1 MKSPF
6 LLSNG
11 KSPDASPQPLLMR
24 PHGGELIQLI
34 AAPEQRQEL
43 MKESAGLAS
52 LQISAVSA
60 ANLAM
65 LAAGAFSPLDRF
77 AGRQEYENIAETM
90 RLTTGELCPVPVTLP
105 AGDLRRHLDAGSR
118 IALRDLQNRLLAL
131 MTVEDVFEIPRN
143 ERNRQRQLALTGRR
157 TEPADPWVLSGPLQ
171 VFNIPA
177 DLQLP
182 DMWKGPAAVRERLA
196 SLGRQQIVAVDRWDA
211 RDRKQTEWLRQVVD
225 ERNASLLLNLA
236 EGESRLDAF
245 DHFHHMLV
253 CKAVFSELFSPTQ
266 ALLNFVHLAP
276 ALPAERQILW
286 HAIVHKNYGAT
297 TYIVDD
303 ARCRR
308 RPYDSESRGRCI
320 DPSPSL
326 LDCAAELGVELIFPP
341 ASLAPGKSFLDL
353 NGSSAKTARGSN
365 GSSSSSP
372 RPAQEPQSPS
382 ATLGVPSDWGLCV
395 WFTGLPSAGKSAIAE
410 ELLILLMESGLRV
423 TLLDGDTVR
432 THLSKGLSFSRED
445 RDTNVQRIGFVA
457 SEIVRHRGV
466 VICAAVSPYRDT
478 RNRVREMMPEGSFV
492 EVFVDTPVEECER
505 RDVKGFYAKA
515 RAGQLSQFTG
525 IDDPYEPPLNA
536 EIVLR
541 TEHTTVRSN
550 ALELMQFLR
559 NDHYLDPVPEIDEM
573 WRNVKATGNSARAG
587 R

>member
-1 MKSPF
+1 MTA
-6 LLSNG
+6 
-11 KSPDASPQPLLMR
+11 PDER
-24 PHGGELIQLI
+24 P
-34 AAPEQRQEL
+34 EL

-52 LQISAVSA
+52 LQISANSA
-60 ANLAM
+60 ARLAM
-65 LAAGAFSPLDRF
+65 LASGAFSPLDRF
-77 AGRQEYENIAETM
+77 VGQREYEGIAESM
-90 RLTTGELCPVPVTLP
+90 RLTTGELYPVPITLP
-105 AGDLRRHLDAGSR
+105 AGDARHLDPGSR
-118 IALRDLQNRLLAL
+118 IALRDLQNRLLAI
-131 MTVEDVFEIPRN
+131 MTLEEVFEVPRT
-143 ERNRQRQLALTGRR
+143 EEALQRRLSLAGKGS
-157 TEPADPWVLSGPLQ
+157 EPADPWAISGPLQ

-182 DMWKGPAAVRERLA
+182 DMWKGPAAIRERL
-196 SLGRQQIVAVDRWDA
+196 SLLGREGVVAVDGWDA
-211 RDRKQTEWLRQVVD
+211 RDRRQTDWLRQLAE

-236 EGESRLDAF
+236 EAESRLDAF
-245 DHFHHMLV
+245 DHFHHLLV
-253 CKAVFSELFSPTQ
+253 CKAAFSELFSPAQ

-286 HAIVHKNYGAT
+286 HAIVHKNYGVS
-297 TYIVDD
+297 TYLVDD
-303 ARCRR
+303 ARC
-308 RPYDSESRGRCI
+308 SGGGWNSGHRGRCP
-320 DPSPSL
+320 DPSPL
-326 LDCAAELGVELIFPP
+326 LLECATELGIELIFHQF
-341 ASLAPGKSFLDL
+341 PGAVRRSFHDL
-353 NGSSAKTARGSN
+353 NNSTVKTRQAAN
-365 GSSSSSP
+365 GSSSLYKSQEAMSS
-372 RPAQEPQSPS
+372 SF
-382 ATLGVPSDWGLCV
+382 TLSLPSDWGLCV

-432 THLSKGLSFSRED
+432 THLSKGLGFSRED

-525 IDDPYEPPLNA
+525 IDDPYEPPLDA
-536 EIVLR
+536 EMVLR
-541 TEHTTVRSN
+541 TEDTTVRSN
-550 ALELMQFLR
+550 ALELLQFLT
-559 NDHYLDPVPEIDEM
+559 NEHYLSPVPESEI
-573 WRNVKATGNSARAG
+573 WHNLKATGNSVRAG